1 MTRARRI
8 GFRLLATLGA
18 AAVLLG
24 HGRVA
29 RAADAESAP
38 SLAHAPLEPLVPEL
52 ADQPYRLA
60 PGNREF
66 LHRVSV
72 SPGWGTFGSDRLF
85 ALRLAYNPNAWL
97 GYEAA
102 IGHDAG
108 TAVHALLHTVSAV
121 VRRPLP
127 GRIQPYGTLGYGMI
141 VVFPGLSVNA
151 APVTKNALT
160 WGGGVELYLRSD
172 LAVRGDLRQ
181 ATVFGRQ
188 RDREG
193 IVAYDYLEGTI
204 GLAFYRSVRP

>member
-1 MTRARRI
+1 VTRARP
-8 GFRLLATLGA
+8 FVLRLAAIAVAASLAA
-18 AAVLLG
+18 
-24 HGRVA
+24 HRVA
-29 RAADAESAP
+29 GADDKP
-38 SLAHAPLEPLVPEL
+38 RAPLEPLVPEL
-52 ADQPYRLA
+52 AQHPYRLA
-60 PGNREF
+60 PGDREF
-66 LHRVSV
+66 LNRVSV
-72 SPGWGTFGSDRLF
+72 SPAWGTFGSDRLF
-85 ALRLAYNPNAWL
+85 ALRLAYNPNSWL

-121 VRRPLP
+121 VRRPVP
-127 GRIQPYGTLGYGMI
+127 GRFQPYGTLGYGMI

-160 WGGGVELYLRSD
+160 WGGGVECYLRSD
-172 LAVRGDLRQ
+172 LAVRGDVRQ